1 MVFSIFICSKSI
13 FGKKKK
19 PLFYVSIKSEKWIKP
34 IICPSSVNMHKT
46 HFVIFSNSKIFFFNT
61 MNPYHMG
68 KVFPPS
74 VHLHMI
80 KPVPLQLYLQ
90 FLVKLLPQFA
100 HHVYL
105 LVLLGI
111 WICLLGKANR
121 LAFQDQRPRVASFCN
136 FKICSKTGYRSKRGW
151 CRKRLK
157 MTGTCKVR
165 NETERNETKSN
176 ETKRNDV
183 IFRFVSIGFVSF
195 RSDSFCL
202 ISFRFVSFRTLQV
215 PSFDSGFSKN
225 EILELQCNVFN

>member
-1 MVFSIFICSKSI
+1 MTCFRELLQALMTHTYSMNHCPLSFQLIMVFSIFICSKSI

-46 HFVIFSNSKIFFFNT
+46 HFVIFSNSKTFFFNP

-68 KVFPPS
+68 KVLPPS

-111 WICLLGKANR
+111 
-121 LAFQDQRPRVASFCN
+121 
-136 FKICSKTGYRSKRGW
+136 
-151 CRKRLK
+151 
-157 MTGTCKVR
+157 
-165 NETERNETKSN
+165 
-176 ETKRNDV
+176 
-183 IFRFVSIGFVSF
+183 
-195 RSDSFCL
+195 
-202 ISFRFVSFRTLQV
+202 
-215 PSFDSGFSKN
+215 
-225 EILELQCNVFN
+225 